1 MKSLIDLILEDA
13 MINDDMFYSPE
24 EEISGGEII
33 SKEKKSMLIDQIY
46 WLIETCVDNCDERES
61 EVEYFQEY
69 KEDLDRFIVKH
80 ISSNLSKEDFDTC
93 VNTALSKTK
102 KELWLDR
109 AQSGLVNR
117 FARFLKQM

>member
-1 MKSLIDLILEDA
+1 MKSLVDLILEDA

-24 EEISGGEII
+24 EEIDGGEII
-33 SKEKKSMLIDQIY
+33 SKEKRSMLVDQMY
-46 WLIETCVDNCDERES
+46 WLMETCVDNCEGRES

-69 KEDLDRFIVKH
+69 KAELDRFIAQH
-80 ISSNLSKEDFDTC
+80 ISSNLSKKDFDACINNAVATI
-93 VNTALSKTK
+93 KR
-102 KELWLDR
+102 ELWLDR

>member
-13 MINDDMFYSPE
+13 MINDDIFYSPE
-24 EEISGGEII
+24 EEMSDGEII
-33 SKEKKSMLIDQIY
+33 SKEKKSMLVDQIY
-46 WLIETCVDNCDERES
+46 WLMETCVDNCEDRET

-69 KEDLDRFIVKH
+69 KEELDRFIAQH
-80 ISSNLSKEDFDTC
+80 ISSNLSKKDFDACINNAVATI
-93 VNTALSKTK
+93 KR
-102 KELWLDR
+102 ELWLDR